1 MDHNAINWM
10 TTTHISRDVRRNIK
24 LKMKKHGSLHT
35 PGSNGWYVEDL
46 GRCLHPK
53 YKSFADVKNAILGTD
68 TVIEGVYNRAE
79 TGQRKKRKIGTGKAK
94 YKKTKNIVGVS
105 RDAKTNSN
113 EVLNTDDFIPCV
125 DHTAALVL
133 EAAIHRALGKRE
145 RVSGA
150 VKDKIQISMHRWEL
164 PATADDGEK
173 GGYEV
178 FNFED
183 IWEDSVSVVRDLVRT
198 LTSTQTVGRRTPNN
212 RYYQI
217 DAKALLA
224 EFIINGGSQRD
235 FYLLMKP
242 RSGKNITCILGLVDV
257 AEEYFKRT
265 GKPLRVLLLSLWP
278 SAFAGLGND
287 VRDYRFNINVG
298 FVNTQHNPV
307 WEQDL
312 EQAELVNQLVF
323 VTASLQSLDADLAK
337 KLKDNPD
344 LLDQLELE
352 VESYDPGKHKK
363 LRNIGFPIAVF
374 DECDHGLRTD
384 NSKAVIES
392 FNFTKCIWMSGSDL
406 YALRNDAVVGVNAYV
421 YDFIQEINDVKLGK
435 IEQRPLPVFLTF
447 RPDVLPFEDVISPD
461 EMNVEG
467 VSRRLRVVQHTT
479 VDVKCEKSNNKKIA
493 AKLRRY
499 KFNNEGFAVDGD
511 GDVVRAVNHQE
522 MRKILETAL
531 SYDNAIGSTNY
542 VSPNDLIANDRPAN
556 IFGMACSVAG
566 QLAIFNE
573 IKLMNCGWVPVSTKE
588 FAGSTNIERD
598 INDRINELNSQGHRS
613 ITLTTRQLLRGAKAN
628 WDGVVRLDDLSDFKI
643 GLQAVLRGQN
653 TTNDKFYVWDMN
665 LFRCSKM
672 NVEIKRAGTTGN
684 NLNTKIRE
692 TNDLLPVFAKG
703 TGIRAVRITDDEL
716 IALWQKSDGISEG
729 MSQDNNYD
737 EVGVINSREILEY
750 VGTHRPTEDKRDER
764 AGNIHKPEDESEDNN
779 TPQPTSPKKPKAVP
793 SKSAELR
800 KLKDKAKTVGRQLS
814 VLLYLMI
821 HQGKVY
827 DEIDPLLINCPDDL
841 FNEWL
846 THIGIYSS
854 LPKKEIKKQLGE
866 LFVKERINHQ
876 LQMLRA
882 RFESGNFSPKNWNE
896 LTQLE
901 KSDVF
906 TEEEKIRSMFTR
918 YGDQFWAAHPAV
930 FDPGCGRGE
939 FLIVWA
945 QMLQEHGCND
955 ISNKIYWADPS
966 PINVR
971 LVSARLNIAISNGF
985 VYNASNKGGTA
996 ESFNK
1001 GLENMAFDINNVNV
1015 VGNLPFT
1022 SGQGKAP
1029 VAIPIMLALLERGIP
1044 KTINLVQ
1051 HTGFMPSKEYSD
1063 FRTAL
1068 YNAGL
1073 KEITMNPVD
1082 LFKDS
1087 DAKVRTADLY
1097 CEKGYNGD
1105 ITMHSL
1111 SGNSYTF
1118 DYRTHDIIVDGSS
1131 QELTQFLYDLLT
1143 AVKKYGCLTNR
1154 NTRSKKGE
1162 NPTADECDNVAVDLP
1177 TPEYAPYLSKSTV
1190 KGQVIKYAP
1199 KEMFKWTADLD
1210 SYRSVHGYRP
1220 SGLEYGDMRIGLTTI
1235 IEPGVHLP
1243 SSPNLYFSGTK
1254 TEKHAY
1260 SLDKYIHSGPIE
1272 RFVLPMTRENKT
1284 FDAKTVDGVTK
1295 FIPMLP
1301 AGVQIEN
1308 DDDVFDFLGT
1318 PEHIRKAV
1326 RDNYRY

>member
-1 MDHNAINWM
+1 MN
-10 TTTHISRDVRRNIK
+10 TTVSRDVRRNIK
-24 LKMKKHGSLHT
+24 YKLYQHGSLHT
-35 PGSNGWYVEDL
+35 PGTRGWFLEDFS
-46 GRCLHPK
+46 RCLHPK
-53 YKSFADVKNAILGTD
+53 YKSFADVQTALLKKSGEK
-68 TVIEGVYNRAE
+68 VHGVYIRHE
-79 TGQRKKRKIGTGKAK
+79 QGQTVRVKLGKGIVEYVKRKGIADITRSHTSA
-94 YKKTKNIVGVS
+94 TE
-105 RDAKTNSN
+105 RP
-113 EVLNTDDFIPCV
+113 LNNDDFFPCV
-125 DHTAALVL
+125 NEEAAKVL
-133 EAAIHRALGKRE
+133 EAALQRSFGSQSLSNFSTAIKDKVQIQNHFWLRPGTSNSGDGGGRE
-145 RVSGA
+145 VFDFSSCFADRVS
-150 VKDKIQISMHRWEL
+150 VITNRLRE
-164 PATADDGEK
+164 
-173 GGYEV
+173 
-178 FNFED
+178 
-183 IWEDSVSVVRDLVRT
+183 

-212 RYYQI
+212 RYYQN
-217 DAKALLA
+217 DAKSLLA
-224 EFIINGGSQRD
+224 SFCIDGGSERD

-257 AEEYFKRT
+257 AREYYKRT
-265 GKPLRVLLLSLWP
+265 GRPLRVLLLSLWP

-287 VRDYRFNINVG
+287 VRDYAFECDVG
-298 FVNTQHNPV
+298 FVNTQNNPT

-312 EQAELVNQLVF
+312 EQSELVNQLVF
-323 VTASLQSLDADLAK
+323 VTASLQSLDANLAK
-337 KLKDNPD
+337 QLKDNPT

-352 VESYDPGKHKK
+352 DESYDPGKHEK
-363 LRNIGFPIAVF
+363 LRNIGFTIAVF

-406 YALRNDAVVGVNAYV
+406 YALRNEAVVGVNAYV

-447 RPDVLPFEDVISPD
+447 RPDVLPFEDVVSPD

-467 VSRRLRVVQHTT
+467 VSRRLRVAQQTT

-493 AKLRRY
+493 AKLRSY
-499 KFNNEGFAVDGD
+499 KFNNEGFAVDGE
-511 GDVVRAVNHQE
+511 GDLVRAVNHQE
-522 MRKILETAL
+522 MRKLIETSL
-531 SYDNAIGSTNY
+531 SYDNAIGSTDY
-542 VSPNDLIANDRPAN
+542 VSPNDLIADDRPAN
-556 IFGMACSVAG
+556 IFGMVCSVAG

-598 INDRINELNSQGHRS
+598 INDRINEINSQGKRS

-703 TGIRAVRITDDEL
+703 TGIRAVRINDDEL

-750 VGTHRPTEDKRDER
+750 VGTHRPTEDKRDKR
-764 AGNIHKPEDESEDNN
+764 AGKNHKPEEGPAASKKSK
-779 TPQPTSPKKPKAVP
+779 TVLPKN
-793 SKSAELR
+793 AELR
-800 KLKDKAKTVGRQLS
+800 ELKAKAKTVGRQLS

-918 YGDQFWAAHPAV
+918 YGDQFWATHPTV

-985 VYNASNKGGTA
+985 VYNASNKGGTS

-1029 VAIPIMLALLERGIP
+1029 VAIPIMLALLERGTP
-1044 KTINLVQ
+1044 ESINLVQ
-1051 HTGFMPSKEYSD
+1051 DIGFLSSAVSPAPE
-1063 FRTAL
+1063 FRESL
-1068 YNAGL
+1068 FNAGF
-1073 KEITMNPVD
+1073 KELIFND
-1082 LFKDS
+1082 QSLFKES
-1087 DAKVRTADLY
+1087 DA
-1097 CEKGYNGD
+1097 
-1105 ITMHSL
+1105 
-1111 SGNSYTF
+1111 
-1118 DYRTHDIIVDGSS
+1118 
-1131 QELTQFLYDLLT
+1131 
-1143 AVKKYGCLTNR
+1143 
-1154 NTRSKKGE
+1154 
-1162 NPTADECDNVAVDLP
+1162 
-1177 TPEYAPYLSKSTV
+1177 TV
-1190 KGQVIKYAP
+1190 
-1199 KEMFKWTADLD
+1199 WTADLFCQKGYTDEIIVTSLNGNTYQYDYRKTNVIVDGGSKELTDFLYNQLSLTKKHGVLLCLQEKTGITVNRKGEIDVD
-1210 SYRSVHGYRP
+1210 SSLVSETPKPGFVPFLYKMAKSGNIIKFIDEKCIKLSKDHNTYRVVLGYLP
-1220 SGLEYGDMRIGLTTI
+1220 SGESHSLSIGLTTI
-1235 IEPGVHLP
+1235 IPPGVYLP
-1243 SSPNLYFSGTK
+1243 DSPNRYFVTSSK
-1254 TEKHAY
+1254 DHAE
-1260 SLDKYIHSGPIE
+1260 SLNAYVQSNPVDKFI
-1272 RFVLPMTRENKT
+1272 LQTTRKNKT
-1284 FDAKTVDGVTK
+1284 FDAKTSDGVTK

-1301 AGVQIEN
+1301 AGVKIEN
-1308 DDDVFDFLGT
+1308 DDDVFDFFGT
-1318 PEHIRKAV
+1318 PKHIRKAV